1 MSRIKDLAEFAPLP
15 GLPGYLVHPDGRV
28 ASVKKDAPVLL
39 KVSQRARPHLAT
51 VRLGRVDVRVR
62 DLTYAMF
69 GRDSRWGW

>member
-1 MSRIKDLAEFAPLP
+1 MTLTSKDLAEFAPLP

-28 ASVKKDAPVLL
+28 
-39 KVSQRARPHLAT
+39 
-51 VRLGRVDVRVR
+51 DVRVR